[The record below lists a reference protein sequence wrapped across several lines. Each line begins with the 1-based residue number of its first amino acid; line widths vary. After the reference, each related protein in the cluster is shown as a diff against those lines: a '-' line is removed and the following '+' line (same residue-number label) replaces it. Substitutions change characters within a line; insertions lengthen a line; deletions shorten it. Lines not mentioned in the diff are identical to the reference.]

1 MTHRK
6 EEEGG
11 HSLRSHIEH
20 FYLNW
25 SSFDASVGEKL
36 ALTAKNRARAFT
48 VGKGCC
54 GHPGEP
60 GC

>member
-6 EEEGG
+6 KESVGD
-11 HSLRSHIEH
+11 SLRAYIEH

-25 SSFDASVGEKL
+25 DTNDAPVLEKL
-36 ALTAKNRARAFT
+36 TLTAKNRARAFT